1 MSKFLNLFQQEG
13 VPVEETCTSV
23 PTPKRN
29 TVSKIENT
37 AKNIPGRF
45 GVRIVS
51 ETVGEFFCLDQA
63 CPVHGDQVR
72 EIIKHCKDVSSKSM

>member
-1 MSKFLNLFQQEG
+1 MQKSPNLFQQEG
-13 VPVEETCTSV
+13 VPVEKTCTSV
-23 PTPKRN
+23 PVSKRT
-29 TVSKIENT
+29 TVQKIENT
-37 AKNIPGRF
+37 AKNIPGGF

-72 EIIKHCKDVSSKSM
+72 EIIKHCKDVSNKST